1 MKTIRVLIA
10 DESVFIRQQLT
21 KMLSGRENITV
32 IGGAGNGSEAVVKAV
47 ELYPSIV
54 LMGCQMPL
62 VDGFEALVKIREL
75 TGIPVIM
82 MLINRKNPEADC
94 REALEKGAADCI
106 IHRAALLSKDVLEL
120 THEVI
125 AMIRRISAHYEE
137 EKKLIRP
144 PQKATFPANQHV
156 PKVSP
161 VQSVS
166 KKPYTRRHLPPGVL
180 EVVVIGIS
188 TGGPPALQE
197 LVARLPAD
205 FPVPVIVVQ
214 HIPAEFTQSLAR
226 RLNASSHIEV
236 KEAKHGMRLAS
247 GTVFLAPGGTQVL
260 ISADKTFILSDEDY
274 EVPYSP
280 SVDVLTASV
289 VEVYGGKAMGV
300 MMTGMGNDGLLGFR
314 ALHKAGGYILAQD
327 EASSVIYGM
336 PKAVID
342 DAIVHEIH
350 SLDDLPEAIASCFK
364 LHACTPHKEVH
375 LA

>member
-10 DESVFIRQQLT
+10 DESVFIRQQLS
-21 KMLSGRENITV
+21 KMLAGREGITV

-62 VDGFEALVKIREL
+62 VDGFEALEKIRDL

-82 MLINRKNPEADC
+82 MLINRKDPEADR
-94 REALEKGAADCI
+94 REALEKGAADCV

-120 THEVI
+120 THEVL
-125 AMIRRISAHYEE
+125 AMIRRVSARHQEE
-137 EKKLIRP
+137 VKLIRP
-144 PQKATFPANQHV
+144 VHQPPLNPI

-161 VQSVS
+161 EKPLS
-166 KKPYTRRHLPPGVL
+166 KKPYSRRHLPPGVL
-180 EVVVIGIS
+180 EIVVIGIS

-197 LVARLPAD
+197 LIARLPAD
-205 FPVPVIVVQ
+205 FPVPIIVVQ

-226 RLNASSHIEV
+226 RLDAISQLEV
-236 KEAKHGMRLAS
+236 KEAKHGMRLS
-247 GTVFLAPGGTQVL
+247 GGTVFLAPGGSQVL
-260 ISADKTFILSDEDY
+260 IAVDKTIILSDDDY
-274 EVPYSP
+274 DVPYSP
-280 SVDVLTASV
+280 SVDVLTSSV
-289 VEVYGGKAMGV
+289 VEVYGGNALGV

-314 ALHKAGGYILAQD
+314 ALHQAGGYILAQD
-327 EASSVIYGM
+327 EESSVIYGM

-350 SLDDLPEAIASCFK
+350 SLSDLPEAIASCFK
-364 LHACTPHKEVH
+364 LHACVPQAEKN